1 LTEFGQ
7 PLRVDVVCFD
17 LYGTIVDLGP
27 LDVACEAL
35 APGQGGP
42 FAARWRARQL
52 EASWLRT
59 AMDRWADFDVV
70 TREALDVSC
79 AEFGVDPDPEARDT
93 ARRAFLELPPSFG
106 AVAGVADLQRA
117 GMPLAVLSNGSSA
130 MIEASVRSAKL
141 DGRFQALLSADA
153 ARVYKPH
160 PAVYQLAVD
169 RFGCAPDRIGF
180 VTANGWD
187 AAGAAAYGFAVA
199 WLRPPGAFLPAVPGS
214 VAREASWATLPGQ
227 FAPG

>member
-1 LTEFGQ
+1 LTELGE
-7 PLRVDVVCFD
+7 PRRVGVVCFD
-17 LYGTIVDLGP
+17 LYGTLVDLAP

-35 APGQGGP
+35 APGRGGLL
-42 FAARWRARQL
+42 AARWRARQL

-59 AMDRWADFDVV
+59 AMGRWADFDVV

-79 AEFGVDPDPEARDT
+79 AEFGVDPYPDERDA
-93 ARRAFLELPPSFG
+93 ARRAFLELPPRTG
-106 AVAGVADLQRA
+106 AVEGLAELQRA
-117 GMPLAVLSNGSSA
+117 GMPLAVLSNGSAA
-130 MIEASVRSAKL
+130 MIEASVRSAGL
-141 DGRFQALLSADA
+141 DGPFEALLSADA

-169 RFGCAPDRIGF
+169 RFGRASDSIGF

-187 AAGAAAYGFAVA
+187 AAGAASHGFAVA

-214 VAREASWATLPGQ
+214 VSAEASWATLLGL